1 MQSGDIEHLPDP
13 SYDEFFRA
21 YGSAMFAW
29 QEVETALFKLY
40 HSMNVLAGERD
51 VMVSAN
57 GYYRKRSFG
66 LKLTLVDKLA
76 QRVTAHRFIDWISLK
91 RDLDSKS
98 LCRNSLA
105 HRPAHLVSS
114 PDGSVILELV
124 EPIFKPLSLWEI
136 PSIAFQY
143 DTKGC
148 LGLYSC
154 FTELTQRVD
163 TERDRIPHKF
173 ANNKLIT

>member
-1 MQSGDIEHLPDP
+1 
-13 SYDEFFRA
+13 
-21 YGSAMFAW
+21 
-29 QEVETALFKLY
+29 
-40 HSMNVLAGERD
+40 
-51 VMVSAN
+51 MVSAN

-114 PDGSVILELV
+114 PDGSVIWNSSNQFLNLC
-124 EPIFKPLSLWEI
+124 LSGKFQD
-136 PSIAFQY
+136 IAFQY